1 MQDTI
6 GKGRFFLPGPTEV
19 HEPIMLAQLQPM
31 MGHRGKP
38 MEELIARMQPTLRQI
53 FRTQRPVYI
62 STSSATGM
70 MEAAIRNGVRKKVL
84 CLVNGAF
91 SERFHNIAEACGAD
105 AVPLKV
111 EWGQFHTPQM
121 LRDALAKDSYDAVTV
136 VHSET
141 STGVL
146 NPIRELAEVVHER
159 EDRVIL
165 VDSVSGMAGAQLE
178 TDAWQLDFVLTGSQ
192 KAFAIPPGL
201 AFGVAQASLIER
213 AKTISGR
220 GVYFDLVETEK
231 FIQKNQTPNTPALSL
246 MYALEAQLARIG
258 AEGIEGRWA
267 RHIAMQTTTI
277 EWVQQ
282 MCEKGLMVQ
291 VFAPEGYR
299 SPTVTCIVMP
309 PGKLGSEVT
318 KAMKALGYTVS
329 EGYGPLKDK
338 TIRIGHMGDHSVA
351 EVREVLAQLE
361 VVLSS

>member
-1 MQDTI
+1 
-6 GKGRFFLPGPTEV
+6 
-19 HEPIMLAQLQPM
+19 
-31 MGHRGKP
+31 
-38 MEELIARMQPTLRQI
+38 
-53 FRTQRPVYI
+53 
-62 STSSATGM
+62 
-70 MEAAIRNGVRKKVL
+70 
-84 CLVNGAF
+84 
-91 SERFHNIAEACGAD
+91 
-105 AVPLKV
+105 
-111 EWGQFHTPQM
+111 
-121 LRDALAKDSYDAVTV
+121 

-267 RHIAMQTTTI
+267 LHIAMQTTTI

-282 MCEKGLMVQ
+282 MREKGLMVQ

-318 KAMKALGYTVS
+318 KAMKARGYTVS